1 MMRTHRVARGE
12 TLATIAQTYYKDA
25 GKWAVIYQHN
35 ERYIPN
41 PNQLEP
47 GQTLVI
53 PHLVAPGLAD
63 HLFI

>member
-1 MMRTHRVARGE
+1 MMRTHRVAMGE
-12 TLATIAQTYYKDA
+12 TLATIAQTYYKDPSR
-25 GKWAVIYQHN
+25 WAVIYQHN
-35 ERYIPN
+35 ERYIADPN
-41 PNQLEP
+41 HLDA